1 MAMAMA
7 ETMAATTTDRR
18 RRPSPFW
25 LVTGSLAAFF
35 VLLAFLAVQ
44 VRAGGDPA
52 LGAPKQT
59 AAVAT
64 AEPRRV
70 IIHRVIVR
78 RVIITDPAPTPA
90 PVAAAPA
97 PAPAPSPPP
106 RASRPRPGAGSRAG
120 PRRARPRHHG
130 LLMNELVF
138 PSMGTTVRL
147 LADAPLEP
155 LRAGIEASRRG

>member
-1 MAMAMA
+1 MATA

-52 LGAPKQT
+52 LGAPKRTT
-59 AAVAT
+59 AIAT

-90 PVAAAPA
+90 PVAAAPVAAARAPVVRAPAPVVRA
-97 PAPAPSPPP
+97 PAPAPAPVRVAPAP
-106 RASRPRPGAGSRAG
+106 
-120 PRRARPRHHG
+120 
-130 LLMNELVF
+130 V
-138 PSMGTTVRL
+138 TTR
-147 LADAPLEP
+147 
-155 LRAGIEASRRG
+155 SS

>member
-1 MAMAMA
+1 
-7 ETMAATTTDRR
+7 MAATTTDRR
-18 RRPSPFW
+18 KPSPFW

-52 LGAPKQT
+52 LGAPKQ

-78 RVIITDPAPTPA
+78 RVIVTDPAPTPA

-97 PAPAPSPPP
+97 PVVRAPAPVAPAPAP
-106 RASRPRPGAGSRAG
+106 VRVAPAPVTTGS
-120 PRRARPRHHG
+120 
-130 LLMNELVF
+130 
-138 PSMGTTVRL
+138 S
-147 LADAPLEP
+147 
-155 LRAGIEASRRG
+155 

>member
-1 MAMAMA
+1 
-7 ETMAATTTDRR
+7 MAATTTERC

-35 VLLAFLAVQ
+35 VLLALLAVQ

-52 LGAPKQT
+52 LGEPKQT

-78 RVIITDPAPTPA
+78 RVVITDPAP
-90 PVAAAPA
+90 V
-97 PAPAPSPPP
+97 
-106 RASRPRPGAGSRAG
+106 
-120 PRRARPRHHG
+120 
-130 LLMNELVF
+130 
-138 PSMGTTVRL
+138 TTR
-147 LADAPLEP
+147 
-155 LRAGIEASRRG
+155 SS

>member
-1 MAMAMA
+1 MAMA

-59 AAVAT
+59 TAVAT

-90 PVAAAPA
+90 PVAAAPVQTAPGVRAPAPVVRAPAPIVRA
-97 PAPAPSPPP
+97 PAPAPV
-106 RASRPRPGAGSRAG
+106 RPAPVTTGS
-120 PRRARPRHHG
+120 
-130 LLMNELVF
+130 
-138 PSMGTTVRL
+138 S
-147 LADAPLEP
+147 
-155 LRAGIEASRRG
+155 

>member
-1 MAMAMA
+1 MV
-7 ETMAATTTDRR
+7 ETMAGTTTERR

-52 LGAPKQT
+52 LGEPKQT

-64 AEPRRV
+64 VKPRRV

-97 PAPAPSPPP
+97 PAPVASAPAPVV
-106 RASRPRPGAGSRAG
+106 RAPAPIVRA
-120 PRRARPRHHG
+120 PAPAPAPVRVAPAP
-130 LLMNELVF
+130 V
-138 PSMGTTVRL
+138 TTK
-147 LADAPLEP
+147 
-155 LRAGIEASRRG
+155 SS